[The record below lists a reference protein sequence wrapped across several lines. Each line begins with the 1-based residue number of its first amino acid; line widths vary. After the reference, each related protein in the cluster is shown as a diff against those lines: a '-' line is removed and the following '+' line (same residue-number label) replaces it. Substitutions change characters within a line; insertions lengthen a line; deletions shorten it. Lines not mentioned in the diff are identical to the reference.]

1 MGSATR
7 YNAGALCFRPSCVPC
22 PVPPAKPKK
31 DSPRLHPRNR
41 NRNRYEV
48 PALVA
53 RLPELAAFVKKS
65 KLGDDTI
72 DFAQPEAVKLLNRA
86 LILHNYGLE
95 AWDFP
100 DKNLCPP
107 VPGRADYVHYMADVL
122 RENHYGQ
129 IPEGP
134 QVTCLDIGVGA
145 SAIYPIVGIVE
156 YGWSFIGSDVSEE
169 SLASVEVIM
178 AANPM
183 LQGKLDVRHQTD
195 GTRIF
200 RGILE
205 PTTRV
210 DFSMCNPPFHASAED
225 AIQGTLRKTRNLTGE
240 RPQSPMLNFSGI
252 AKELI
257 FEGGEVKFIQTMMRE
272 SRTYAK
278 NVFWFST
285 LVSKQSHLKALYHE
299 LKTIKPEE
307 IKTIPMG
314 TGNKS
319 TRILAW
325 TFLSKEERKEW
336 REHKAAPA
344 SKS

>member
-1 MGSATR
+1 M
-7 YNAGALCFRPSCVPC
+7 PSV
-22 PVPPAKPKK
+22 KSKS

-41 NRNRYEV
+41 NRDRYDV
-48 PALVA
+48 AALVA
-53 RLPELAAFVKKS
+53 CLPALAAFVKKS
-65 KLGDDTI
+65 KSGDDTF
-72 DFAQPEAVKLLNRA
+72 DFAQAEAVKLLNRA

-107 VPGRADYVHYMADVL
+107 VPGRADYVHYIADVL
-122 RENHYGQ
+122 RENHFGA

-134 QVTCLDIGVGA
+134 QTVCLDVGVGA

-169 SLASVEVIM
+169 SLE
-178 AANPM
+178 AAEAIKTGNPV
-183 LQGKLDVRHQTD
+183 LLSNLDLRIQPDGK
-195 GTRIF
+195 RIF
-200 RGILE
+200 HGILK
-205 PTTRV
+205 PTDFV
-210 DFSMCNPPFHASAED
+210 DAVLCNPPFHASAED
-225 AIQGTLRKTRNLTGE
+225 ALQGSLRKTRNLSGGKHK
-240 RPQSPMLNFSGI
+240 SPMLNFSGVS
-252 AKELI
+252 KELI

-272 SRTYAK
+272 SRNFSK
-278 NVFWFST
+278 NVFWFSS
-285 LVSKQSHLKALYHE
+285 LVSKQSHLKSLHQE
-299 LKTIKPEE
+299 LKTIKPVE

-336 REHKAAPA
+336 RERNVTMDFKG
-344 SKS
+344 